1 MRMHMHM
8 HMYMHMH
15 MHTYMRMHAHA
26 HAHMHTYKQRTG
38 RRAGWWVCGG
48 GAAAWSGGSRSRL
61 PGTVWASRDYMMT
74 MCRLCVCTVWCIEYI
89 KYHKTTMNL
98 SL

>member
-1 MRMHMHM
+1 MLQ
-8 HMYMHMH
+8 
-15 MHTYMRMHAHA
+15 AL
-26 HAHMHTYKQRTG
+26 QRQGARNRKRSNELTSSMLAQAQAD
-38 RRAGWWVCGG
+38 RERLRASGG